1 MLIQKDQLYH
11 IYNQG
16 NNREIIFK
24 EDDDYF
30 EFLNRFKK
38 NVNPYCK
45 VVSDC
50 LMPNHFHFLIN
61 TSNKSILP
69 VKLGTVDSTQLANG
83 FRLLCSGYANNFN
96 KKYGRSGSL
105 FRQMTKAKELESKD
119 ENYPFNCFHYL
130 PVRQAGIHQN
140 PMRAGL
146 CERMEDWEFSSFNN
160 YYKYDTNSFLV
171 KDLAFD
177 VIGVSKDDFYNE
189 SYQVIEDYKIKKI
202 LEE

>member
-1 MLIQKDQLYH
+1 MVIQKDQLYH

-16 NNREIIFK
+16 NNRQIIFK

-45 VVSDC
+45 VVSYC

-105 FRQMTKAKELESKD
+105 FRQKTKAKELERKD
-119 ENYPFNCFHYL
+119 ENYPFNCFHY
-130 PVRQAGIHQN
+130 IHQN
-140 PMRAGL
+140 PIRSGL

-160 YYKYDTNSFLV
+160 YYKSKTESFLA

-177 VIGVSKDDFYNE
+177 LIGVSQDDFYNE

>member
-1 MLIQKDQLYH
+1 
-11 IYNQG
+11 
-16 NNREIIFK
+16 
-24 EDDDYF
+24 
-30 EFLNRFKK
+30 
-38 NVNPYCK
+38 
-45 VVSDC
+45 
-50 LMPNHFHFLIN
+50 MPNHFHFLIN

-105 FRQMTKAKELESKD
+105 FRQKTKAKELESKD
-119 ENYPFNCFHYL
+119 ENYPFNCFHY
-130 PVRQAGIHQN
+130 IHQN

-160 YYKYDTNSFLV
+160 YYKSETESFLV

-177 VIGVSKDDFYNE
+177 LIGVSQDDFYNE